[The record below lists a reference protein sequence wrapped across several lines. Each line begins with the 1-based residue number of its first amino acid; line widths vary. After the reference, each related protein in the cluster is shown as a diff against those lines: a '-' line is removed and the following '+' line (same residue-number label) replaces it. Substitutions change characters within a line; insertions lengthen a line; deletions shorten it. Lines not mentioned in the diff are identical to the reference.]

1 MTEEFVEG
9 SVHQNGVAVITSIT
23 PKVFP
28 SFFFFHCSLVS
39 NIFLKIFFNLPFLC
53 VTIISIH
60 FFFNFTHF
68 LFFLELCGFIDGFY
82 FIMFFSC
89 LIKCDDVIFFFG
101 SFCQHFRVI
110 DDGRKNINIQVN
122 MYCFALQSILNL
134 MIIVSYSFQRRIP
147 SYFSYLV
154 IIFGPYSFVKLFEV

>member
-1 MTEEFVEG
+1 MSFYRNTLTFRYFLLSFSFSFSFTTAWYLFFFQPSFFLRAFFAMTEEFVEG

-60 FFFNFTHF
+60 FFLISH
-68 LFFLELCGFIDGFY
+68 IFY
-82 FIMFFSC
+82 FFWNC
-89 LIKCDDVIFFFG
+89 V
-101 SFCQHFRVI
+101 
-110 DDGRKNINIQVN
+110 
-122 MYCFALQSILNL
+122 ALLMDSILL
-134 MIIVSYSFQRRIP
+134 CFFP
-147 SYFSYLV
+147 A
-154 IIFGPYSFVKLFEV
+154 